1 MSRSKAPEPRKRR
14 FTIRALMIVIL
25 IIAIDAAAYHQAVW
39 HESRLGAYVFLL
51 LTIMLPMGLFIRW
64 LMTKID
70 WSGNTL
76 Y

>member
-1 MSRSKAPEPRKRR
+1 
-14 FTIRALMIVIL
+14 MIVIL